1 VILVHPP
8 VVKPCEPPA
17 GIARLYGFLQQ
28 WGIKCK
34 IWDANLEGLLNL
46 LQTQEKSFPA
56 SPGASLDTWTRR
68 ARRNLSLHLHSLR
81 NEAVYHDDAR
91 YKRAVGDLNRLLAQ
105 AAILQNVQ
113 LSWTHY
119 QHSQLSPARSI
130 DLIQAAEKPEQN
142 LFYPF
147 FQKKLV
153 QILEETS
160 SRRIGFSLNFL
171 SQALCAF
178 AMIGFL
184 KKHFSEVRVILG
196 GGLVTS
202 WMKRPSWH
210 NPFQGLVDFLV
221 AGPGENFLLSLLEI
235 QQEIPENLNTRPCMP
250 DYDFFPLE
258 GYVAPGII
266 LPYSSASGCYYNR
279 CSFCPEKAEGNPYVP
294 IPVEEVINDL
304 QALVAKM
311 KPILIHFL
319 DNAIR
324 PSLMEKIIENPPGV
338 PWYGFARITPHL
350 RDADFCR
357 ALQRSGCVMLQL
369 GLESG
374 DQGVLDRLQK
384 GINLEMASGVLRN
397 LAGAGIAPYVY
408 LLFGTPEETAIQ
420 ARKTLDFTVQHGE
433 EIRFLNLALFNLPVY
448 SREAAELATERFYEG
463 DLSLYTN
470 FLHPQGWGRKR
481 VRQFLD
487 KEFKRHP
494 AISPILRRDPP
505 FFTSNHAP
513 FFCLAQDPQ

>member
-1 VILVHPP
+1 
-8 VVKPCEPPA
+8 
-17 GIARLYGFLQQ
+17 
-28 WGIKCK
+28 
-34 IWDANLEGLLNL
+34 
-46 LQTQEKSFPA
+46 
-56 SPGASLDTWTRR
+56 
-68 ARRNLSLHLHSLR
+68 
-81 NEAVYHDDAR
+81 
-91 YKRAVGDLNRLLAQ
+91 
-105 AAILQNVQ
+105 
-113 LSWTHY
+113 
-119 QHSQLSPARSI
+119 
-130 DLIQAAEKPEQN
+130 
-142 LFYPF
+142 
-147 FQKKLV
+147 
-153 QILEETS
+153 
-160 SRRIGFSLNFL
+160 
-171 SQALCAF
+171 
-178 AMIGFL
+178 M
-184 KKHFSEVRVILG
+184 
-196 GGLVTS
+196 
-202 WMKRPSWH
+202 
-210 NPFQGLVDFLV
+210 
-221 AGPGENFLLSLLEI
+221 
-235 QQEIPENLNTRPCMP
+235 
-250 DYDFFPLE
+250 
-258 GYVAPGII
+258 
-266 LPYSSASGCYYNR
+266 
-279 CSFCPEKAEGNPYVP
+279 
-294 IPVEEVINDL
+294 NDL